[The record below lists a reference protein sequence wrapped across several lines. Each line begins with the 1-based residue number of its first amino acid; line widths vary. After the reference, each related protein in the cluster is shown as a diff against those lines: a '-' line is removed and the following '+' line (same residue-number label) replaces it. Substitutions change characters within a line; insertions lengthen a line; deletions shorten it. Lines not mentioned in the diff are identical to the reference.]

1 MGVEWSGRR
10 EEEGE
15 RERGREEGEKR
26 EERRDCVWLGIE
38 VEEEE
43 EEEVG
48 GLEGEGGIS
57 GEKREE
63 VSWGRVVE

>member
-1 MGVEWSGRR
+1 VGVEWSGRR